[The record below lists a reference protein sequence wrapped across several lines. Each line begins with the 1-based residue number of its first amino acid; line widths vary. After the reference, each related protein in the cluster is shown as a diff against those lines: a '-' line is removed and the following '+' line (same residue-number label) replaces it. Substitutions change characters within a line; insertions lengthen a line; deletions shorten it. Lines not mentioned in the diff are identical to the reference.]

1 MKVNVVRKPGL
12 KFLKRSLKTS
22 TRRKQSW
29 WFTLKPSPC
38 EKRPLLSHGHLKGD
52 FVIMGRR
59 VRLVTFS
66 DGSNGFPRNEG
77 FFQDCRLVRRKRCPE
92 VVQRAQKVAYMAR
105 AQCQQM

>member
-1 MKVNVVRKPGL
+1 MITFPG
-12 KFLKRSLKTS
+12 
-22 TRRKQSW
+22 
-29 WFTLKPSPC
+29 
-38 EKRPLLSHGHLKGD
+38 
-52 FVIMGRR
+52 
-59 VRLVTFS
+59 LVTFS